1 MPGMDTH
8 RLMMK
13 TMNRRSL
20 SGLGLGV
27 AMLALALSAGAAA
40 REVDSR
46 PAIDP
51 AKVGGPCD
59 RTCLTGLVDQVLAA
73 YVSHSP
79 EKLPLRAGV
88 RYTENAV
95 ELRLGD
101 GLWATADGLGKYKHY
116 FTDTQ
121 SQAVGFFGTVVESGR
136 LALVSLRLKVE
147 GRKISQIETIVAR
160 RSSGFD
166 GGPAGGAAADPYATM
181 QVMPGMDEVLPAAQ
195 RRARTE
201 LVRIANSYFEG
212 LEQAT
217 GKITPFTADCQRIE
231 NGSITANNPQAS
243 RPMARLSCGA
253 QFDTGFSPFITEV
266 RGRRFE
272 VVDEERGL
280 VFAML
285 SFDHNGR
292 IKEVTR
298 TDGTV
303 AKVVAPFDAPYSFL
317 IGELFKIKDGRIAQ
331 VEAVLYTTPYGMPSG
346 W

>member
-1 MPGMDTH
+1 MRIKPTVT
-8 RLMMK
+8 L
-13 TMNRRSL
+13 L
-20 SGLGLGV
+20 IALVIGL
-27 AMLALALSAGAAA
+27 ASMTFAASAASAAPA
-40 REVDSR
+40 QTR

-51 AKVGGPCD
+51 AMVGGICD
-59 RTCLTGLVDQVLAA
+59 RPCLTGLVDQVLAA
-73 YVSHSP
+73 YVSHAP

-101 GLWATADGLGKYKHY
+101 GLWATADGLGRYKHY
-116 FTDTQ
+116 FTDPEG
-121 SQAVGFFGTVVESGR
+121 QAAGFYGTVVESGR
-136 LALVSLRLKVE
+136 LALVSLRLKVQ
-147 GRKISQIETIVAR
+147 GRKISQIEAIVAR
-160 RSSGFD
+160 RASGP
-166 GGPAGGAAADPYATM
+166 GGAPGGGAAADPYETM
-181 QVMPGMDEVLPAAQ
+181 QVMPAMDDVLPTVQ
-195 RRARTE
+195 RRSRTE
-201 LVRIANSYFEG
+201 LIRIANSYFEG

-217 GKITPFTADCQRIE
+217 GKITPFTADCRRLE
-231 NGSITANNPQAS
+231 NGNITANNPQAE
-243 RPMARLSCGA
+243 RPIAKLSCGA

-292 IKEVTR
+292 IKEVKR

-303 AKVVAPFDAPYSFL
+303 AKVVPPFDAPYSFL